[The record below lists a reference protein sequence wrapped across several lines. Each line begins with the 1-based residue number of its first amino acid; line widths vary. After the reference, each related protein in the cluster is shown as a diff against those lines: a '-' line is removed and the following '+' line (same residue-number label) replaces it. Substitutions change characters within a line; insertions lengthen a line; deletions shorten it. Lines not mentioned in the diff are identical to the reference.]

1 MNHISFRNLKR
12 YKYQLMRDYKHQTTI
27 RLNHDIK
34 IQGFITL
41 SSSGL
46 LTITKGYAW
55 DGSSGPTTDTKNF
68 MRGSLLF
75 TMPYISSCA

>member
-12 YKYQLMRDYKHQTTI
+12 YKYQLMRDYKHQTII
-27 RLNHDIK
+27 RLNHDVKIK
-34 IQGFITL
+34 SFITL

-46 LTITKGYAW
+46 LTISKGYAW
-55 DGSSGPTTDTKNF
+55 DGPSGPTIDTNNF
-68 MRGSLLF
+68 MRGSLWF